1 MKLLHR
7 LGSVVSWILRR
18 DRAESQLDDEVRL
31 FVEMSTAEKIRDGVP
46 AAEARR
52 LALIELGGVE
62 QVKEGVRAGRH
73 GALLDDVGRDVRYA
87 FRLFA
92 RQPTFAVVIV
102 GTLALGIGANT
113 AIFSIVDSLLLRTLP
128 IAEPER
134 LAQIVAQPPSG
145 QQSGQQSWT
154 YPIWEEI
161 QRHADRFDDVFAWTR
176 FDAQFN
182 LAQGGETQYANGVWA
197 SASSFD
203 VLGIKPARGRLFRA
217 SDDARGGGAD
227 GPVVVISHAFWQKH
241 FGGAPD
247 AIGRTLTLER
257 VPMTVI
263 GVTPPGFFGLNV
275 GRAFDVAVPFGVEPL
290 VRGAAESRLNR
301 RTSWWLSV
309 MVRLK
314 RGQSLDDGASILRTL
329 QPGIREA
336 TLPPPRPGETMDQYL
351 SEPFTLV
358 SSAAGASGLRD
369 GYRRPLLVMLVV
381 VGLVLLIACAN
392 IANLLL
398 ARATA
403 RSHEWSVRL
412 ALGASRGRLARQ
424 LLIESVLL
432 AAMGAAAGLI
442 IAQWGSQFLVS
453 QLSTDAVYLE
463 LPLDWRVLA
472 FTSAVAMAAALVFGM
487 APAIRAA
494 SGVPLDAMKERGRGN
509 AAAGRV
515 TIANGLVVAQVVLSV
530 VLVVC
535 AGLFLQSFGRLTRL
549 PLGFD
554 RDRVLLAEIDTRRAD
569 LTADARF
576 ATYDRIRQRVLT
588 VPGVERAAIS
598 IVAPLSGAMW
608 SRRVDVSGSP
618 MQSHGPTDGPEG
630 FGFTDRS
637 IPENEP
643 LAVFNGITPGWI
655 GTFGTRLLAGRDIT
669 ERDGLDAPRVAL
681 VNQAFARKF
690 LGGTNPIGHTVR
702 PSRETGS
709 PTIEI
714 VGLLADAVY
723 RNVREPILPT
733 VYVPLTQSSEE
744 TPPTGPAAVT
754 LSVRAASSRPGL
766 LTRSVAAAVAE
777 LNPTLALTFSPLDA
791 QVGDTLMRERLLA
804 ILSGSFGALAL
815 LMAAVGLYGVT
826 SYAVNLRRAE
836 IGIRMALGATR
847 GSVIRLVLSRV
858 SMLIGT
864 GIVAGLALGAW
875 ASRFVATLLYGLEP
889 GDPATLLAA
898 AATLALI
905 GAIAGWLPANR
916 ASRLDPTQ
924 VLHDN

>member
-1 MKLLHR
+1 MSLLHR
-7 LGSVVSWILRR
+7 LASVVSWILRR
-18 DRAESQLDDEVRL
+18 DRAESQLDAELRA
-31 FVEMSTAEKIRDGVP
+31 FVEMSTADKIRDGVP
-46 AAEARR
+46 ADEARR
-52 LALIELGGVE
+52 FALIELGGVE
-62 QVKEGVRAGRH
+62 QVKERVRAGRH

-87 FRLFA
+87 LRLFA

-134 LAQIVAQPPSG
+134 LAQIVEAPPST
-145 QQSGQQSWT
+145 QQSWT

-161 QRHADRFDDVFAWTR
+161 QRHADRFHGVFAWTR
-176 FDAQFN
+176 FDGQFN
-182 LAQGGETQYANGVWA
+182 LSLGGETQYANGVWA
-197 SASSFD
+197 SAGSFD
-203 VLGIKPARGRLFRA
+203 VLGIKPALGRLFLP
-217 SDDARGGGAD
+217 SDDARGGGSE

-275 GRAFDVAVPFGVEPL
+275 GRSFDVAVPFGVEPL
-290 VRGAAESRLNR
+290 VRGASASRLNR
-301 RTSWWLSV
+301 RTSWWLSI

-314 RGQSLDDGASILRTL
+314 RGQSLEEASAILRTL
-329 QPGIREA
+329 QPGVREA
-336 TLPPPRPGETMDQYL
+336 TLPPPRPGEAMDRYL
-351 SEPFTLV
+351 NEPLTLV
-358 SSAAGASGLRD
+358 SAAAGASGLRED
-369 GYRRPLLVMLVV
+369 YRRPLIVMLVV

-412 ALGASRGRLARQ
+412 ALGASRARLARQ
-424 LLIESVLL
+424 QLIESLLL
-432 AAMGAAAGLI
+432 AMMGAAAGLI
-442 IAQWGSQFLVS
+442 VAQWGSALLVS

-472 FTSAVAMAAALVFGM
+472 FTSAVAIVAALVFGV
-487 APAIRAA
+487 APALRAA
-494 SGVPLDAMKERGRGN
+494 GGTPSDAMKDRGRSN
-509 AAAGRV
+509 APSGRV
-515 TIANGLVVAQVVLSV
+515 TVANGLVVTQVVLSV

-535 AGLFLQSFGRLTRL
+535 AGLFLRSFGRLTHV

-554 RDRVLLAEIDTRRAD
+554 ADRVLLAEIDARRAD
-569 LTADARF
+569 LTPDARF
-576 ATYDRIRQRVLT
+576 AAYDRIRQRVLA
-588 VPGVERAAIS
+588 VPGVERAGIS

-618 MQSHGPTDGPEG
+618 LQSSGPTDGPEG
-630 FGFTDRS
+630 FGFTERP
-637 IPENEP
+637 IPESAP
-643 LAVFNGITPGWI
+643 LAVFNGITPGWVA
-655 GTFGTRLLAGRDIT
+655 TYGTRLLAGRDIT
-669 ERDGLDAPRVAL
+669 EHDGLDAPRVAL

-690 LGGTNPIGHTVR
+690 LGGANPIGHTVR
-702 PSRETGS
+702 PSRDAGS
-709 PTIEI
+709 PTLEI

-733 VYVPLTQSSEE
+733 VYVPFSQSSEE
-744 TPPTGPAAVT
+744 AEAPPIAPAGVT
-754 LSVRAASSRPGL
+754 LSVRGAASQPAL
-766 LTRSVAAAVAE
+766 LTKSVAAAITE
-777 LNPTLALTFSPLDA
+777 INPTLALTFYPLDS

-804 ILSGSFGALAL
+804 ILSASFGALAL

-847 GSVIRLVLSRV
+847 ASVIRLVLSRV
-858 SMLIGT
+858 SLLIGA
-864 GIVAGLALGAW
+864 GIVVGLALGAW

-889 GDPATLLAA
+889 GDPVTLVASA
-898 AATLALI
+898 VTLALI
-905 GAIAGWLPANR
+905 GAVAGWLPANR

-924 VLHDN
+924 VLRDS

>member
-7 LGSVVSWILRR
+7 LASVMSWILRR
-18 DRAESQLDDEVRL
+18 ARAESQLDDDVRS
-31 FVEMSTAEKIRDGVP
+31 FVEISIAEKIKDGVP
-46 AAEARR
+46 ADEARR
-52 LALIELGGVE
+52 LALIELGGIE

-92 RQPTFAVVIV
+92 HQPTFAIVIV
-102 GTLALGIGANT
+102 CTLALGIGANT

-134 LAQIVAQPPSG
+134 LAAIVAAPPSG
-145 QQSGQQSWT
+145 QQTWT

-161 QRHADRFDDVFAWTR
+161 KRHADRFDGAFAWTR
-176 FDAQFN
+176 FDAEFN
-182 LAQGGETQYANGVWA
+182 LSQGGETKYANGVWA
-197 SASSFD
+197 SAASFD
-203 VLGIKPARGRLFRA
+203 VLGIKPVRGRLFTPA
-217 SDDARGGGAD
+217 DDTRGGGPD

-263 GVTPPGFFGLNV
+263 GVTPPSFSGLNV
-275 GRAFDVAVPFGVEPL
+275 GRSFDVAVPLGAEPL
-290 VRGAAESRLNR
+290 VRGAAQSRLDR
-301 RTSWWLSV
+301 RTSWWLGV

-314 RGQSLDDGASILRTL
+314 HGQSLEDGAAILRTL

-336 TLPPPRPGETMDQYL
+336 TLPPARPGDTNDRYL
-351 SEPFTLV
+351 SDPFTLV
-358 SSAAGASGLRD
+358 NSAAGASGLRND
-369 GYRRPLLVMLVV
+369 YKRPLLVLLVV

-403 RSHEWSVRL
+403 RSHEWNVRL
-412 ALGASRGRLARQ
+412 AIGASRGRLARQ
-424 LLIESVLL
+424 LLIESLLL
-432 AAMGAAAGLI
+432 ASMGATAGVI
-442 IAQWGSQFLVS
+442 VAQWGSQFLVS
-453 QLSTDAVYLE
+453 QLSTDAVYLD
-463 LPLDWRVLA
+463 LPIDWHMLA
-472 FTSAVAMAAALVFGM
+472 FTSAAAMAAALIFGV

-494 SGVPLDAMKERGRGN
+494 RGVPADAMKDRGRGN

-515 TIANGLVVAQVVLSV
+515 TVANGLVVTQVVLSV
-530 VLVVC
+530 VLLVC
-535 AGLFLQSFGRLTRL
+535 AGLFLRSFGRLTQV

-569 LTADARF
+569 LTPDARF
-576 ATYDRIRQRVLT
+576 AAYDRIRQRVLT
-588 VPGVERAAIS
+588 VPGVERAAVSLI
-598 IVAPLSGAMW
+598 APLSGAMW
-608 SRRVDVSGSP
+608 SRRVDVSGSQ
-618 MQSHGPTDGPEG
+618 MQSHGPTSGPEG
-630 FGFTDRS
+630 TGYTDRA
-637 IPENEP
+637 ILENEP

-690 LGGTNPIGHTVR
+690 LGGANPVGHTVR
-702 PSRETGS
+702 PSRESDS

-714 VGLLADAVY
+714 VGLLTDAVY

-733 VYVPLTQSSEE
+733 VYVPFAQSSEE
-744 TPPTGPAAVT
+744 MPPIGPAAAT
-754 LSVRAASSRPGL
+754 LSVRAASAQPAL
-766 LTRSVAAAVAE
+766 LTKSVAAAIGE
-777 LNPTLALTFSPLDA
+777 INQTLALTFYPLDS
-791 QVGDTLMRERLLA
+791 QVGDTLLRERLLA
-804 ILSGSFGALAL
+804 LLSGSFGALAL

-858 SMLIGT
+858 SMLIGA
-864 GIVAGLALGAW
+864 GIVAGLAIGAW

-889 GDPATLLAA
+889 GDPATLAGA

-905 GAIAGWLPANR
+905 GAVAGWLPANR